1 MFQQIKM
8 IFQKNKRAESSVG
21 MSFGVIFSIILMI
34 VFIVFAFIAI
44 NYFLNM
50 SKVTTTNLFYE
61 NLQNE
66 VNRVYASPS
75 SEKEFSFELPP
86 KVEMICFF
94 DFKKPATIEVEKYK
108 EVEMYDFT
116 GENLFLFP
124 QRAMPSLNK
133 KIIENINV
141 SQSTIDENP
150 FCIRNPS
157 TIKLVKELIGSKTV
171 IIKRIE

>member
-1 MFQQIKM
+1 VFQQIKM

-171 IIKRIE
+171 IIKRT

>member
-1 MFQQIKM
+1 M

-141 SQSTIDENP
+141 SQTTIDENP

-157 TIKLVKELIGSKTV
+157 AIKLVKELIGSKTV
-171 IIKRIE
+171 IIKRT

>member
-1 MFQQIKM
+1 VFQQIKM

-141 SQSTIDENP
+141 SQTTIDENP

-171 IIKRIE
+171 IIKRT

>member
-1 MFQQIKM
+1 VFQQIKM

-141 SQSTIDENP
+141 SQTTIDENP

-157 TIKLVKELIGSKTV
+157 AIKLVKELIGSKTV
-171 IIKRIE
+171 IIKRT

>member
-1 MFQQIKM
+1 M
-8 IFQKNKRAESSVG
+8 IFQKNKKAESSIG

-50 SKVTTTNLFYE
+50 SKVTTVNLFYE
-61 NLQNE
+61 NLQN
-66 VNRVYASPS
+66 NINKVYASPS

-86 KVEMICFF
+86 KIEMVCFF
-94 DFKKPATIEVEKYK
+94 DFNKSATHEIEKYK

-116 GENLFLFP
+116 GENTFLFP
-124 QRAMPSLNK
+124 QKAMSNLNK
-133 KIIENINV
+133 KTIENINI
-141 SQSTIDENP
+141 SQITINENP
-150 FCIRNPS
+150 YCIQNPS
-157 TIKLVKELIGSKTV
+157 SMKLIKELIGSKTV

>member
-1 MFQQIKM
+1 M

-66 VNRVYASPS
+66 INRVYASPS

-141 SQSTIDENP
+141 SQTTIDENP

-157 TIKLVKELIGSKTV
+157 TIKLIKELIGSKTV
-171 IIKRIE
+171 IIKRT

>member
-66 VNRVYASPS
+66 INRVYASPS

-141 SQSTIDENP
+141 SQTTIDENP

-171 IIKRIE
+171 IIKRT

>member
-61 NLQNE
+61 NL
-66 VNRVYASPS
+66 
-75 SEKEFSFELPP
+75 

-141 SQSTIDENP
+141 SQTTIDENP

>member
-1 MFQQIKM
+1 
-8 IFQKNKRAESSVG
+8 

-66 VNRVYASPS
+66 INKVYASPS
-75 SEKEFSFELPP
+75 SEKEFSFELPL
-86 KVEMICFF
+86 KVEMVCFF
-94 DFKKPATIEVEKYK
+94 DFNKSATNELEKYK
-108 EVEMYDFT
+108 EVEMYEFT

-124 QRAMPSLNK
+124 QKAMPSLNK
-133 KIIENINV
+133 KTIENINI
-141 SQSTIDENP
+141 SQITIDENP
-150 FCIRNPS
+150 FCIQNPS

-171 IIKRIE
+171 FIKRVE